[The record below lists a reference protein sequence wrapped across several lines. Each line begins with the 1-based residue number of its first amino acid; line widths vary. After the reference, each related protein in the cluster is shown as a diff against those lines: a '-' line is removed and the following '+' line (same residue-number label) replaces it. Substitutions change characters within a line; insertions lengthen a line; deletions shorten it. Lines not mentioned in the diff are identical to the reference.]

1 MPPQGKP
8 FFIAGRLIIQM
19 DEDAR
24 LIRRYADGDDL
35 AVEELVMK
43 YQKRIYA
50 LAYRMT
56 GNVEDSKD
64 VTQKAFLQAFRNIRG
79 FRMNSAFYTW
89 LYRIA
94 VNTCLN
100 HMRKKDPATVEIN
113 ESLCA
118 VKGSTLSAMIDRE
131 EKFHLQKALM
141 QLPERQKT
149 AVILRA
155 YEGLSVRETSE
166 VMQCTEGAV
175 KAHYHNGMK
184 RIRTILRERGYGF
197 ES

>member
-1 MPPQGKP
+1 
-8 FFIAGRLIIQM
+8 M

-24 LIRRYADGDDL
+24 LIQRYADGDDC

-43 YQKRIYA
+43 YQKKIYA

-56 GNVEDSKD
+56 GNIEDSKD
-64 VTQKAFLQAFRNIRG
+64 VTQKTFLQAFRNIRG
-79 FRMNSAFYTW
+79 FRMDSAFYTW

-100 HMRKKDPATVEIN
+100 HVRKKDPATVEIN
-113 ESLCA
+113 ENLHA
-118 VKGSTLSAMIDRE
+118 GKGSVLSAMIDRE
-131 EKFHLQKALM
+131 EKFHLRKTLL

-149 AVILRA
+149 AVILRV

-184 RIRTILRERGYGF
+184 KIRELLKERGYGI